1 MRLRYSFLITI
12 VTVFFLLKYVFT
24 YILGDDYRYLIP
36 TLYHIN
42 DPVELI
48 VNKVESDLTQLPYA
62 YYDLPFTCPPT
73 FEKKPLHLSLNEIIR
88 GDRKWESDY
97 KLFFGKDNDCEVLC
111 ARKTKKEGM
120 ESLKKLIEQGYVVQW
135 SIDNDLPASTT
146 FISTTDNSK
155 YYASGFPLGY
165 VDEDT
170 GKIYLNNHVML
181 VIRYHAVDDY
191 NFTIVGFEVYPKSV
205 SDYHCPGASRN
216 YEHYEVVVPDDP
228 EELTFLPFTYSVY
241 WREEFDLEWKD
252 RHNLFFHSG
261 EVSKEV
267 SDRFHWIS
275 LLNSLGIA
283 FLTTFIV
290 VLILIKIHSDNNKN
304 KDTKIDSTDENSVIQ
319 DTSLYVTAR
328 SWFYDDKSPMPHIL
342 IFLTSM
348 GIQFLFTIV
357 GSLIIS
363 CSINKLNDIRHT
375 VLSMALLFFIIGGFM
390 ASYIGTTLAMQNN
403 KLNARRG
410 SLKNLIVNSTVFP
423 IVCGSLLPGLLMFL
437 TIGLNS
443 IIWLHDSTTALPFK
457 TIVQLMS
464 IYFIVCIP
472 LSIAGGQVAKKFNSI
487 EYPRM
492 RSDSIKKNNLIRVKK
507 SLMKDSISPKSMKN
521 NFINFV
527 VILLSGLLPFIIIY
541 VELQY
546 VYKTVWLEKTTF
558 YYLYGFL
565 LANIILL
572 CFVTCEISIIGIYLM
587 MNLYAIEFQNT
598 WRWKIFQ
605 LSSNCAWYME
615 VYSLYYVFKVLNI
628 RGFSSIFLSVCYSL
642 LFNALCGLAL
652 GSLGYLMTNLFIERI
667 FKLRYSA

>member
-1 MRLRYSFLITI
+1 MISI
-12 VTVFFLLKYVFT
+12 FFVLKYVFIF
-24 YILGDDYRYLIP
+24 ILGDDYRYLIP

-73 FEKKPLHLSLNEIIR
+73 NDKKPLHLSLNEIIR
-88 GDRKWESDY
+88 GDRKWESNY
-97 KLFFGKDNDCEVLC
+97 KLLFGKDSDCEVLC
-111 ARKTKKEGM
+111 ARKTKKEGL
-120 ESLKKLIEQGYVVQW
+120 ETLKKLIEQGYVVKW
-135 SIDNDLPASTT
+135 DIDNDLPASTT

-170 GKIYLNNHVML
+170 GKVYLNNHVML

-216 YEHYEVVVPDDP
+216 YEHYEVTVPDDP
-228 EELTFLPFTYSVY
+228 NHLTFLPFTYSVY
-241 WREEFDLEWKD
+241 WREEFELEWKD
-252 RHNLFFHSG
+252 RHNLFFHNG
-261 EVSKEV
+261 EVSKKV

-275 LLNSLGIA
+275 LLNSIGIA

-290 VLILIKIHSDNNKN
+290 VLIMIKIRSDSKSNDDEVKVDPQNQ
-304 KDTKIDSTDENSVIQ
+304 DSIVRK
-319 DTSLYVTAR
+319 TSIYVTAR

-357 GSLIIS
+357 GSLTIS
-363 CSINKLNDIRHT
+363 CSINRLNNIRHN
-375 VLSMALLFFIIGGFM
+375 VLSMALVFFIIGGFM

-410 SLKNLIVNSTVFP
+410 SLKNLIVNSTIFP
-423 IVCGSLLPGLLMFL
+423 IVCGSLLPGLLML
-437 TIGLNS
+437 ITIGLNS
-443 IIWLHDSTTALPFK
+443 IIWLHDSTGALPFK
-457 TIVQLMS
+457 TLVQLMF

-472 LSIAGGQVAKKFNSI
+472 LSIAGGHVAKKFSSV

-492 RSDSIKKNNLIRVKK
+492 RSDSIKLNDLISIKK
-507 SLMKDSISPKSMKN
+507 SLINDNKVSISSIRKN
-521 NFINFV
+521 SISIV
-527 VILLSGLLPFIIIY
+527 VVLLSGLLPFIIIY

-572 CFVTCEISIIGIYLM
+572 CFVIGEISIIGIYLM
-587 MNLYAIEFQNT
+587 MNLYSVEYQNT
-598 WRWKIFQ
+598 WRWKVFQ
-605 LSSNCAWYME
+605 LSSSCAWYME
-615 VYSLYYVFKVLNI
+615 FYSLYYVFKILNI

-642 LFNALCGLAL
+642 LFNTLCGLAL
-652 GSLGYLMTNLFIERI
+652 GSLGYLITNLFIEKV
-667 FKLRYSA
+667 FKLKFSA